1 MRVITDPFTAAS
13 ATVRIEFDGFDGF
26 MFATRPNQMWPLSEL
41 RHGGGQMSLTVA
53 VNGETVIDSDA
64 DLPDGIPNN
73 GESDLIVRVDVAK
86 DGTTKF
92 DKVRPGSGMQ
102 KPSRAGYCPGLP

>member
-13 ATVRIEFDGFDGF
+13 ATVRIEFDEFDGF

-53 VNGETVIDSDA
+53 VNG
-64 DLPDGIPNN
+64 
-73 GESDLIVRVDVAK
+73 DLIDAENIPDEASAAEVGA
-86 DGTTKF
+86 F
-92 DKVRPGSGMQ
+92 IEYALSEAW
-102 KPSRAGYCPGLP
+102 SRIGDLIDIEKRKHERLSA